1 MSQLYKPQFVYS
13 QLLTICDQRADVWQ
27 AERVW
32 RVMQAKEIPVDFRTK
47 QLLADF
53 GLDPNKTHH
62 P

>member
-1 MSQLYKPQFVYS
+1 MYS

-53 GLDPNKTHH
+53 GLDPDKTHH